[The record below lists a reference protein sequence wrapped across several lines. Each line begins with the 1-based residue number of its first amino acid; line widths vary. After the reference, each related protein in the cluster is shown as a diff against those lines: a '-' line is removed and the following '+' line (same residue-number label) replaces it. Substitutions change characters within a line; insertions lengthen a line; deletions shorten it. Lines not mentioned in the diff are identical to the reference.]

1 MEAAQEFSARRSLLL
16 AVGVVVALIAGV
28 VPAFPTP
35 AASSAVPI
43 PERYLTQRIEWKSC
57 FPQGPPSGLPPGS
70 ERLECGSFAA
80 PRNWNRPEDKID
92 VVIAV
97 SRLRPASGAEPRGSV
112 LANPGVP
119 GVPGRLLPLVF
130 LQADRGRLL
139 DNMEVV
145 GIDVRGTGD
154 STNVSCGNAPSS
166 SLDPRDRSAANLDL
180 ILDTMRLLARSCQTH
195 SGELGRYITTE
206 QTVRDHDLLRH
217 LLGQEKISWIGYS
230 AGTWLGAY
238 YATYFPHRVDK
249 FVLDS
254 NVEFTTGWQAA
265 LRWQPRGYERRFR
278 EHFLPW
284 VATYDNV
291 YHLGTTA
298 EAVRQVYEQVRAT
311 LTERPAEVDIDG
323 EVLTADA
330 VTLDS
335 AIIMSLYTKYLFP
348 KLARFL
354 RAVRAAAGTSGHAI
368 AFGQPQQAAAQL
380 EAAKRR
386 PHGPPLPMQTQG
398 QQTEDAITA
407 TMSAITCNDT
417 PWHGDRTSLIR
428 ESERQGR
435 RYPLP
440 GWYSIFQQ
448 CVFWKR
454 PNLFLPQPTGQ
465 GVPPV
470 LMVQSTHDPAAPIEG
485 AERAHRRF
493 TGSRLLTV
501 TGEGD
506 HTIYAGGNPCVD
518 NQVEAF
524 LVDGVVP
531 AGDLSCP
538 GMPLPQP
545 DAPPRLTNPLQ
556 ALVKFLGLTGPLPK

>member
-1 MEAAQEFSARRSLLL
+1 MDAAQKFSARRKPLLV
-16 AVGVVVALIAGV
+16 AGVAVVALIAGV
-28 VPAFPTP
+28 VPAFATP
-35 AASSAVPI
+35 VASSAVPV

-57 FPQGPPSGLPPGS
+57 FPEEPPPGLPPGS

-80 PRNWNRPEDKID
+80 PRNWNRPEDKVD
-92 VVIAV
+92 VVVAV
-97 SRLRPASGAEPRGSV
+97 SRLRPASGAKPRGSV
-112 LANPGVP
+112 LTNPGGP
-119 GVPGRLLPLVF
+119 GGPGRLLPLVF
-130 LQADRGRLL
+130 LAADRDKLL

-154 STNVSCGNAPSS
+154 STNVSCGNVPFSP
-166 SLDPRDRSAANLDL
+166 LDPRDRSPANVDL
-180 ILDTMRLLARSCQTH
+180 ILDTMRLLARSCQTR

-217 LLGQEKISWIGYS
+217 LLGREKISWIGYS
-230 AGTWLGAY
+230 GGTWLGAY

-254 NVEFTTGWQAA
+254 NVEFTTSWQEVF
-265 LRWQPRGYERRFR
+265 RWQPLGFERRFR
-278 EHFLPW
+278 EHFLSW
-284 VATYDNV
+284 VAMYGNV

-311 LTERPAEVDIDG
+311 LAERPVEVDIDG
-323 EVLTADA
+323 VVITVDA

-335 AIIMSLYTKYLFP
+335 VIIGSLYSKYAFP
-348 KLARFL
+348 LLARFL
-354 RAVRAAAGTSGHAI
+354 RAVRKATGTPGHAI
-368 AFGQPQQAAAQL
+368 AFGQSREAAAQL
-380 EAAKRR
+380 QAAQRR
-386 PHGPPLPMQTQG
+386 LRGLSPPMPG
-398 QQTEDAITA
+398 QQADDAFTA
-407 TMSAITCNDT
+407 TASAITCNDT
-417 PWHGDRTSLIR
+417 PWQGDRASLIR

-435 RYPLP
+435 RYPLV
-440 GWYSIFQQ
+440 GWYTIFEP

-470 LMVQSTHDPAAPIEG
+470 LMVQSTHDPATPLEG

-493 TGSRLLTV
+493 AGSRLLTV

-506 HTIYAGGNPCVD
+506 HGIYAGGNPCVD

-524 LVDGVVP
+524 VVDGKVP

-538 GMPLPQP
+538 GMPLPEP
-545 DAPPRLTNPLQ
+545 DADPQSANPLQ
-556 ALVKFLGLTGPLPK
+556 AVARFHRLTGPLPK